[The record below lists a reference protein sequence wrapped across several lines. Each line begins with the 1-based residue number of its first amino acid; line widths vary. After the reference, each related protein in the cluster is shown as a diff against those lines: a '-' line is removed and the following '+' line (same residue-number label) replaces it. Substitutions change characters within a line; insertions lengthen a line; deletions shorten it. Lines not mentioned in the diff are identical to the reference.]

1 MPYILGCITKCN
13 LSMFCLVSYY
23 KTSHSSNLGMPTSY
37 FKLSDLQYFT
47 HYHLFLARYC
57 PPPGEMTS
65 HKPNHHLTTTK
76 HHNGRWQ
83 HQLGMLNTT
92 TPLCQHTPIPAPNTC
107 HHTFQNHHPLYSRTT
122 HLIQT
127 TKNKYHRKEGR
138 GNNMIS

>member
-1 MPYILGCITKCN
+1 
-13 LSMFCLVSYY
+13 MFCLVSYY

-57 PPPGEMTS
+57 PPPGAMTS

-83 HQLGMLNTT
+83 HQLRMLSTT
-92 TPLCQHTPIPAPNTC
+92 TPLYQHTHPIPATTPSKIT
-107 HHTFQNHHPLYSRTT
+107 TQYTQGQHPLYKQQKTNTLFFFIRTKF
-122 HLIQT
+122 IR
-127 TKNKYHRKEGR
+127 RKKR
-138 GNNMIS
+138 RRKIIS